1 MAQLNTHAEF
11 NTNARK
17 ILLSEL
23 RTLKG
28 HIAQNIHNAGAN
40 ASGRTIASMLV
51 TLDNGE
57 DGTYTGELTGR
68 AFFGA
73 LETGAK
79 PWRNQYTHPPKF
91 FREIIQRWID
101 DKGLALSAYLV
112 ARKIMRTGTALYR
125 EGGRDTIYSREIP
138 KAIERINERTLFFWN
153 TILTENIKLN

>member
-1 MAQLNTHAEF
+1 MAQLNTRAEF

-40 ASGRTIASMLV
+40 ASGRTIASLLV

-68 AFFGA
+68 PFFGA
-73 LETGAK
+73 LETGSK

-91 FREIIQRWID
+91 FRDIIQEWID
-101 DKGLALSAYLV
+101 AKGLSLNAYLV
-112 ARKIMRTGTALYR
+112 ARKIMRSGSKLYR
-125 EGGRDTIYSREIP
+125 DGGRDTIYSREVP